1 MIEYLELTDFRNFQR
16 REFRFSSSDLVLTGP
31 NGSGKTSVL
40 EALGYLSIL
49 RSFRGAGTKELVRI
63 GEKSFTLKCRLA
75 ENGAKN
81 TLRVSE
87 DLSGRRELWISG
99 EKPGR
104 SSDFIREFR
113 TVAFV
118 PEDREIVSGASGR
131 RRRFFDMLIS
141 SVDSLDL
148 RALSEYM
155 RALAQRNRAL
165 KGSRPE
171 TAALF
176 DTELASRAPEICA
189 KRRKYAALLSE
200 QVRELLGPSGVSFEI
215 RFLCDSSMDCGEN
228 LQQLKK
234 NFPRERQRG
243 CTLSGPQLDE
253 FEFRYDGKIMRNF
266 SSTGQ
271 KGLIA
276 LLLKL
281 AEFDIVR
288 RESSEPVAVLADDVL
303 GDLDR
308 NNAELFLS
316 VVKKADQRFFTFA
329 EMPSFGGFDKFET
342 VTLP

>member
-1 MIEYLELTDFRNFQR
+1 MIEYLELTDFRNFRQ

-49 RSFRGAGTKELVRI
+49 RSFRGAGTKELVRL
-63 GEKSFTLKCRLA
+63 GEKGFTLKCRLA
-75 ENGAKN
+75 EKNVRN
-81 TLRVSE
+81 TLQVSE
-87 DLSGRRELWISG
+87 ELSGRRELWIGG

-141 SVDSLDL
+141 SVDPLYL
-148 RALSEYM
+148 RALSDYM

-165 KGSRPE
+165 KGARPE

-176 DTELASRAPEICA
+176 DAELASRAPEICG
-189 KRRKYAALLSE
+189 KRLKYASLLGE
-200 QVRELLGPSGVSFEI
+200 QVRELLRSSGVPFEI
-215 RFLCDSSMDCGEN
+215 RFLCNGSMDAEEN
-228 LQQLKK
+228 LQQLRKDFK
-234 NFPRERQRG
+234 RERQRG

-281 AEFDIVR
+281 AEFNIVR

-303 GDLDR
+303 VDLDR
-308 NNAELFLS
+308 NNAELFLD
-316 VVKKADQRFFTFA
+316 VVKAADQRFFTFA
-329 EMPSFGGFDKFET
+329 EMPSFGGFDKFERI
-342 VTLP
+342 TLP

>member
-1 MIEYLELTDFRNFQR
+1 MIEYLELTDFRNFRQ

-63 GEKSFTLKCRLA
+63 GEKKFTLKCRLA
-75 ENGAKN
+75 EGNVKS
-81 TLRVSE
+81 TLQVSE
-87 DLSGRRELWISG
+87 ELTGRRELWIGG

-118 PEDREIVSGASGR
+118 PEDREIVSGSSGR

-141 SVDSLDL
+141 SVDPLYL
-148 RALSEYM
+148 RALSDYM

-165 KGSRPE
+165 KSSRPE
-171 TAALF
+171 TAVFF
-176 DTELASRAPEICA
+176 DAELASRAPEICA
-189 KRRKYAALLSE
+189 KRLKYASLLSE
-200 QVRELLGPSGVSFEI
+200 KVKELLGPSGVPFDI
-215 RFLCDSSMDCGEN
+215 RFLCDSSMDPEEN
-228 LQQLKK
+228 LDLLKK
-234 NFPRERQRG
+234 NFQREKQRG

-253 FEFRYDGKIMRNF
+253 FEFRYDGRIMRNF
-266 SSTGQ
+266 GSTGQ

-288 RESSEPVAVLADDVL
+288 RESSESVAVLADDVL

-308 NNAELFLS
+308 NNAELFLD

-329 EMPSFGGFDKFET
+329 ETPAFGGFDKFERI
-342 VTLP
+342 TLP